1 VCVYIYIYIYI
12 HTAYEQ
18 AVIGIYTFFILDIP
32 LCLMNYKINKL
43 FIAAIKHN
51 NVFSFPYFN
60 GDMFQS
66 FRPSSGRLTET

>member
-1 VCVYIYIYIYI
+1 
-12 HTAYEQ
+12 
-18 AVIGIYTFFILDIP
+18 
-32 LCLMNYKINKL
+32 MNYKINKL